1 MRELILSEIRRL
13 AKASDGQPPGKSSF
27 ARQTGIREHQ
37 WSGALWARWSDAL
50 AEAGFEANS
59 LQTRFNTADV
69 LSRIIEACRHYQR
82 IPTVAELKLY
92 RLNDPTFPSKGA
104 ISGHFRSRDDLIA
117 ALRSRSV
124 EDETCQDIASLLPA
138 PDNSPAREPRSP
150 KSDDGFV
157 YLIKS
162 GNHYKVGRS
171 SDLERRIKEIRIALP
186 EAATLAHVI
195 RTDDPA
201 GIEAYWHR
209 RFADRRAN
217 GEWFSLSALDVA
229 AFKKRKYQ

>member
-13 AKASDGQPPGKSSF
+13 AEAEGGRPPGKSLF
-27 ARQTGIREHQ
+27 TRQTGIREHQ
-37 WSGALWARWSDAL
+37 WSGVLWARWSDAL
-50 AEAGFEANS
+50 AEAGFGANT
-59 LQTRFNTADV
+59 LQARFETADV

-82 IPTVAELKLY
+82 LPTVAEFKLY
-92 RLNDPTFPSKGA
+92 RLSDPTFPSKGA
-104 ISGHFRSRDDLIA
+104 IAGHFSSRRDLIA
-117 ALRSRSV
+117 ALHRRAA
-124 EDETCQDIASLLPA
+124 EDESCGDIAALLPSADTSLPDGPRASA
-138 PDNSPAREPRSP
+138 PE
-150 KSDDGFV
+150 DGFV

-162 GNHYKVGRS
+162 GSHYKIGRS

-186 EAATLAHVI
+186 EAATLAHAI

-217 GEWFSLSALDVA
+217 GEWFALSALDVT